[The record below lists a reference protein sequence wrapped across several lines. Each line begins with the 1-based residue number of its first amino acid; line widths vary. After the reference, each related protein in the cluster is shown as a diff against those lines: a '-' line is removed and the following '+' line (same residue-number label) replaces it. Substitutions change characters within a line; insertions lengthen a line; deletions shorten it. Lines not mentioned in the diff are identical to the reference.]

1 MFKKG
6 NSKGTMSVGVKV
18 SLIISVVVFVI
29 LAAMAIYKSS
39 SDYTSDLNTDT
50 HNIELENSNIAK
62 DIEKY
67 MYGVVRG
74 ANITHSV
81 VSDLM
86 SAPTDK
92 RDRQA
97 LSNILKSTLSVS
109 PNTYGLGI
117 YFEPNAFDNKDGSF
131 KNTALGNTTGRVA
144 LYASRDGSNVTVKST
159 DGVNDN
165 SSNGWYTIPMASSTP
180 MFTDPYLDK
189 SSGKIMTSFANPIVV
204 NGKNVGIVL
213 ADIDITVIAEIL
225 KEKQANLKEGYR
237 AVASSTGLILAH
249 STDDSKVMGNMIQY
263 IPALKENYEKAI
275 KGEESVA
282 DFKSNTLNAKAR
294 AVITSIKLEG
304 TNSYWLLQ
312 TTDKISN
319 ITKEAKISMISTIV
333 LYIVVLVVI
342 IAMIVL
348 LFTKMVAKP
357 LGLMEHI
364 IQKLSNYEL
373 DLEEERKQA
382 QVYMTNNDEIGHIF
396 TSLGLMTT
404 NLTQIVS
411 NITSHAQNTAAT
423 AQELTATAQS
433 TSDSANEVSVAVSNI
448 AQGATS
454 QAHDTQ
460 SAASSVD
467 LSNRLLKDMLVVLE
481 DLSQATNIIDDRKN
495 EGNETLDELVNISS
509 ENRQISENV
518 SVVISETNKSTEKIA
533 TASEMIQ
540 SISDQTNLLALNA
553 AIEAARAGEAGKGF
567 AVVAEEIRKLA
578 EQSAGFTEDIR
589 KVIEELKTKSESAVD
604 MMKTAGEI
612 MQKQDQKVKETSEK
626 FVEISKAVE
635 NSKEIVE
642 NINKSSKKIEQENAN
657 VIRVVENLS
666 AIAEENAATT
676 EQAAASVDTQVQS
689 IGDISQAS
697 ENLAHIA
704 TDLQEEVS
712 KFKL

>member
-86 SAPTDK
+86 SAPADK
-92 RDRQA
+92 RDRRA
-97 LSNILKSTLSVS
+97 LADIVKSTLSVS

-165 SSNGWYTIPMASSTP
+165 SSNGWYTVPMASSTP

-294 AVITSIKLEG
+294 AVITSIKLAG
-304 TNSYWLLQ
+304 TDSYWLLQ

>member
-86 SAPTDK
+86 SAPADK

-97 LSNILKSTLSVS
+97 LADIVKSTLSVS

-117 YFEPNAFDNKDGSF
+117 YFEPNAFDNKDSSF

-165 SSNGWYTIPMASSTP
+165 SSNGWYTVPMASSTP

-294 AVITSIKLEG
+294 AVITSIKLAG
-304 TNSYWLLQ
+304 TDSYWLLQ

>member
-86 SAPTDK
+86 SAPADK

-97 LSNILKSTLSVS
+97 LADIVKSTLSVS

-294 AVITSIKLEG
+294 AVITSIKLAG
-304 TNSYWLLQ
+304 TDSYWLLQ

-319 ITKEAKISMISTIV
+319 ITKEAKMSMISTIV

-518 SVVISETNKSTEKIA
+518 SIVISETNKSTEKIA

>member
-86 SAPTDK
+86 SAPADK

-97 LSNILKSTLSVS
+97 LADIVKSTLSVS

-294 AVITSIKLEG
+294 AVITSIKLAG
-304 TNSYWLLQ
+304 TDSYWLLQ

-333 LYIVVLVVI
+333 LYIVVLIVI

>member
-86 SAPTDK
+86 SAPADK

-97 LSNILKSTLSVS
+97 LADIVKSTLSVS

-165 SSNGWYTIPMASSTP
+165 SSNGWYTVPMASSTP

-294 AVITSIKLEG
+294 AVITSIKLAG
-304 TNSYWLLQ
+304 TDSYWLLQ

>member
-86 SAPTDK
+86 SAPADK

-97 LSNILKSTLSVS
+97 LADIVKSTLSVS

-225 KEKQANLKEGYR
+225 KEKQVNLKEGYR

-263 IPALKENYEKAI
+263 IPELKENYEKAI

-396 TSLGLMTT
+396 TSLELMTT

-467 LSNRLLKDMLVVLE
+467 LSNRLLKDMLIVLE

>member
-86 SAPTDK
+86 SAPADK

-97 LSNILKSTLSVS
+97 LADIVKSTLSVS

-282 DFKSNTLNAKAR
+282 DFKSNTLNSKAR
-294 AVITSIKLEG
+294 AVITSIKLAG
-304 TNSYWLLQ
+304 TDSYWLLQ

-319 ITKEAKISMISTIV
+319 ITKEAKMSMISTIV

-697 ENLAHIA
+697 ENLAI
-704 TDLQEEVS
+704 
-712 KFKL
+712 

>member
-74 ANITHSV
+74 ANITQSV

-86 SAPTDK
+86 SAPADK

-97 LSNILKSTLSVS
+97 LADIVKSTLSVS

-165 SSNGWYTIPMASSTP
+165 SSNGWYTVPMASSTP

-294 AVITSIKLEG
+294 AVITSIKLAG
-304 TNSYWLLQ
+304 TDSYWLLQ

-433 TSDSANEVSVAVSNI
+433 TSDSANEVSVAISNI

>member
-86 SAPTDK
+86 SAPADK

-97 LSNILKSTLSVS
+97 LADIVKSTLSVS

-282 DFKSNTLNAKAR
+282 DFKSNTLNSKAR
-294 AVITSIKLEG
+294 AVITSIKLAG
-304 TNSYWLLQ
+304 TDSYWLLQ

-319 ITKEAKISMISTIV
+319 MIFTQ
-333 LYIVVLVVI
+333 LKRE
-342 IAMIVL
+342 L
-348 LFTKMVAKP
+348 LQKSN
-357 LGLMEHI
+357 
-364 IQKLSNYEL
+364 KLSL
-373 DLEEERKQA
+373 
-382 QVYMTNNDEIGHIF
+382 I
-396 TSLGLMTT
+396 
-404 NLTQIVS
+404 
-411 NITSHAQNTAAT
+411 
-423 AQELTATAQS
+423 
-433 TSDSANEVSVAVSNI
+433 
-448 AQGATS
+448 
-454 QAHDTQ
+454 
-460 SAASSVD
+460 
-467 LSNRLLKDMLVVLE
+467 
-481 DLSQATNIIDDRKN
+481 
-495 EGNETLDELVNISS
+495 
-509 ENRQISENV
+509 
-518 SVVISETNKSTEKIA
+518 
-533 TASEMIQ
+533 
-540 SISDQTNLLALNA
+540 
-553 AIEAARAGEAGKGF
+553 
-567 AVVAEEIRKLA
+567 
-578 EQSAGFTEDIR
+578 
-589 KVIEELKTKSESAVD
+589 
-604 MMKTAGEI
+604 
-612 MQKQDQKVKETSEK
+612 
-626 FVEISKAVE
+626 
-635 NSKEIVE
+635 
-642 NINKSSKKIEQENAN
+642 
-657 VIRVVENLS
+657 
-666 AIAEENAATT
+666 
-676 EQAAASVDTQVQS
+676 
-689 IGDISQAS
+689 
-697 ENLAHIA
+697 
-704 TDLQEEVS
+704 
-712 KFKL
+712 

>member
-86 SAPTDK
+86 SAPADK

-97 LSNILKSTLSVS
+97 LADIVKSTLSVS

-117 YFEPNAFDNKDGSF
+117 YFEPNAFDNKDSSF

-165 SSNGWYTIPMASSTP
+165 SSNGWYTVPMASSTP

-294 AVITSIKLEG
+294 AVITSIKLAG
-304 TNSYWLLQ
+304 TDSYWLLQ

-319 ITKEAKISMISTIV
+319 ITKEAKMSMISTIV

>member
-86 SAPTDK
+86 SAPADK

-97 LSNILKSTLSVS
+97 LADIVKSTLSVS

-117 YFEPNAFDNKDGSF
+117 YFEPNAFDNKDSSF

-165 SSNGWYTIPMASSTP
+165 SSNGWYTVPMASSTP

-294 AVITSIKLEG
+294 AVITSIKLAG
-304 TNSYWLLQ
+304 TDSYWLLQ

-481 DLSQATNIIDDRKN
+481 DLSQATNIIDDRK
-495 EGNETLDELVNISS
+495 
-509 ENRQISENV
+509 
-518 SVVISETNKSTEKIA
+518 
-533 TASEMIQ
+533 
-540 SISDQTNLLALNA
+540 
-553 AIEAARAGEAGKGF
+553 
-567 AVVAEEIRKLA
+567 
-578 EQSAGFTEDIR
+578 
-589 KVIEELKTKSESAVD
+589 
-604 MMKTAGEI
+604 
-612 MQKQDQKVKETSEK
+612 
-626 FVEISKAVE
+626 
-635 NSKEIVE
+635 
-642 NINKSSKKIEQENAN
+642 
-657 VIRVVENLS
+657 
-666 AIAEENAATT
+666 
-676 EQAAASVDTQVQS
+676 
-689 IGDISQAS
+689 
-697 ENLAHIA
+697 
-704 TDLQEEVS
+704 
-712 KFKL
+712 

>member
-81 VSDLM
+81 ASDLM
-86 SAPTDK
+86 SAPADK

-97 LSNILKSTLSVS
+97 LADIVKSTLSVS

-165 SSNGWYTIPMASSTP
+165 SSNGWYTVPMASSTP

-294 AVITSIKLEG
+294 AVITSIKLAG
-304 TNSYWLLQ
+304 TDSYWLLQ

>member
-86 SAPTDK
+86 SAPADK

-97 LSNILKSTLSVS
+97 LADIVKSTLSVS

-165 SSNGWYTIPMASSTP
+165 SSNGWYTVPMASSTP

-294 AVITSIKLEG
+294 AVITSIKLAG
-304 TNSYWLLQ
+304 TDSYWLLQ

-481 DLSQATNIIDDRKN
+481 DLSQATNIIDERKN

-626 FVEISKAVE
+626 FVEISRAVE